1 MREQITQKAAALFT
15 QFSVRSITMDEIAGS
30 MGISKKTLY
39 TWFTDKN
46 ELVEMVY
53 ATPLQQLEQDCLK
66 VIRGASN
73 AIQEVFL
80 IWRSVKGTIS
90 LMNETLLHDL
100 QKYHHAAFERYITFK
115 KGFLFQLLLNNIKRG
130 QTEQLYRSQIIPELI
145 AGFQVSVTG
154 INTKQ
159 EINHHQLWPQATINE
174 QLVLHYL
181 YGLATT
187 KGVRLIEK
195 YKKEFSEQTLSA

>member
-1 MREQITQKAAALFT
+1 MREQIMQKAATLFT

-53 ATPLQQLEQDCLK
+53 TTPLQQLEKDCTAIIQK
-66 VIRGASN
+66 ASN
-73 AIQEVFL
+73 AVQEIFL
-80 IWRSVKGTIS
+80 TWQSAKHTIT
-90 LMNETLLHDL
+90 LMNDTLLHDL
-100 QKYHHAAFERYITFK
+100 QKYHYTAFERYAAFK

-130 QTEQLYRSQIIPELI
+130 QAEQLYRSEIIPELI
-145 AGFQVSVTG
+145 AGFQVCITG

-159 EINHHQLWPQATINE
+159 EINRQQLWPQATINE

-181 YGLATT
+181 HGLATT
-187 KGVRLIEK
+187 KGIRLIEK
-195 YKKEFSEQTLSA
+195 YAKEFSE

>member
-46 ELVEMVY
+46 ELVETVY
-53 ATPLQQLEQDCLK
+53 AAPLHQIEQDCRQA
-66 VIRGASN
+66 IQGAAN
-73 AIQEVFL
+73 AIHEIFL
-80 IWRSVKGTIS
+80 SWKTVKNIIGT
-90 LMNETLLHDL
+90 MNETLLHDL
-100 QKYHHAAFERYITFK
+100 QKYHHAAYERYYTFK
-115 KGFLFQLLLNNIKRG
+115 KGFLCQLLLNNIRRG
-130 QTEQLYRSQIIPELI
+130 QAEKLYRSQVIPELI
-145 AGFQVSVTG
+145 ASYQVSITG
-154 INTKQ
+154 INTSKELNQ
-159 EINHHQLWPQATINE
+159 QQIWPQGTINE

-181 YGLATT
+181 YGLSTT

-195 YKKEFSEQTLSA
+195 YAKEFSEQ